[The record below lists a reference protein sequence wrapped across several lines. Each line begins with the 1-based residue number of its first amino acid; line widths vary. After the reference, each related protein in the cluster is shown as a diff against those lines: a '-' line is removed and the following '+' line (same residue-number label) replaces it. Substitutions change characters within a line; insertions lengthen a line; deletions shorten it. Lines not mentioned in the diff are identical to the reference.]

1 MAKADTFGTFIDKE
15 RARLRDRREEVIG
28 KRSEIENELRSIE
41 RELDAID
48 AYERAKTGKAPRST
62 STAGRRGGGRRG
74 EKRHRVLELIKQ
86 HPSGLSRKD
95 ILINLGA
102 KGDRSAEQSVSN
114 SLAALKKAKQVSS
127 REGKY
132 IAQRGGG
139 DGAGQRSS
147 RSG

>member
-1 MAKADTFGTFIDKE
+1 MAKAGSFETFIENE
-15 RARLRDRREEVIG
+15 RARLTGRREEVIA
-28 KRSEIENELRSIE
+28 KRSELDNELRSIE

-48 AYERAKTGKAPRST
+48 AYERAKTGKGPRIAG
-62 STAGRRGGGRRG
+62 TAGRREGGRRG
-74 EKRHRVLELIKQ
+74 EKRRRVLELIRQ
-86 HPSGLSRKD
+86 YPTGLSRKD
-95 ILINLGA
+95 ILLNLGA

-132 IAQRGGG
+132 IAQRGA

-147 RSG
+147 RGG